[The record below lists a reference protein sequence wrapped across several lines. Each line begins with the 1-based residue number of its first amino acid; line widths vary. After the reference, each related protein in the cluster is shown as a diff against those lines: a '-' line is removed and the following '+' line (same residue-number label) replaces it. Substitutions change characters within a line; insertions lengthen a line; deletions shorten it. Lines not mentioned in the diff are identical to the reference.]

1 MAHRWLIEGRDRMMY
16 VEFIERD
23 RFVPIELFRYLAD
36 QESIWKEGHVDK
48 LVLQLGRTFRFGPIP
63 SYLAFWQIP
72 AMQRIDVWQ
81 TYFGSD
87 EALRNR
93 RSSAMHRGIHVQRA
107 GLYDETLARGP
118 YDKQNWY
125 IEYFDTTSSHESVKK
140 LFLARAAAHSQVD
153 LEMVLSR
160 VGALGPDPA
169 HIAVWSA
176 ARFEEFEQLARSAS
190 ACDGAS
196 IKAAGLYR
204 PTWKE
209 IV

>member
-1 MAHRWLIEGRDRMMY
+1 MD
-16 VEFIERD
+16 
-23 RFVPIELFRYLAD
+23 
-36 QESIWKEGHVDK
+36 
-48 LVLQLGRTFRFGPIP
+48 
-63 SYLAFWQIP
+63 
-72 AMQRIDVWQ
+72 RIDVWQ

-107 GLYDETLARGP
+107 GLYDETVARGP
-118 YDKQNWY
+118 YDQQNWY
-125 IEYFDTTSSHESVKK
+125 LEYFDATASNESVKQ
-140 LFLARAAAHSQVD
+140 LFSARAAAHSQVG

-169 HIAVWSA
+169 HIALWSA
-176 ARFEEFEQLARSAS
+176 GRFEDFERLARSAS
-190 ACDGAS
+190 ECDGAS
-196 IKAAGLYR
+196 IKVAGLYR